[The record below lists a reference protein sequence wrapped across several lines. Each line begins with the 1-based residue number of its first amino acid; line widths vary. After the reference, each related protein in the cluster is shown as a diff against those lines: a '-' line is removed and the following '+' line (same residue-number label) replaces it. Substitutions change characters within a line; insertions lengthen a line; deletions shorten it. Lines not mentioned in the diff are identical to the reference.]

1 MPKIDPA
8 ALPVSTGTAYPEPYA
23 EAVRGRARVRLGDAA
38 GLTQYGVNLVTLP
51 PGVASS
57 HRHWH
62 AQEDEFVFVLTG
74 ELTLEEDDGSH
85 TRTWALRAGEA
96 AGFPAGRAVG
106 HRLINRSG
114 LEATYLEIGT
124 RAADEVST
132 YTDEAV
138 DMQAVK
144 EAGGDWVIRRKDGTP
159 Y

>member
-1 MPKIDPA
+1 MPKIDLA
-8 ALPVSTGTAYPEPYA
+8 TLPVSTGTAYPRPYD
-23 EAVRGRARVRLGDAA
+23 EAVRGRRRTRLGDAA

-62 AQEDEFVFVLTG
+62 AKEDEFVFVLSG
-74 ELTLEEDDGSH
+74 ELVLEEDDGSH
-85 TRTWALRAGEA
+85 TLRAGEA

-106 HRLINRSG
+106 RRLVNRSG
-114 LEATYLEIGT
+114 ADATYLEIGS
-124 RAADEVST
+124 RSPDEVST
-132 YTDEAV
+132 YTAPDV

-144 EAGGDWVIRRKDGTP
+144 ERGGDWVIRRWDGSG

>member
-8 ALPVSTGTAYPEPYA
+8 GLPVSTGTAYPAPYA

-62 AQEDEFVFVLTG
+62 AHEDEFVFVVSG
-74 ELTLEEDDGSH
+74 ELVLEEDDGSH
-85 TRTWALRAGEA
+85 TLRAGEA
-96 AGFPAGRAVG
+96 AGFPAGRPVG
-106 HRLINRSG
+106 HRLINRSDAA
-114 LEATYLEIGT
+114 ATYLEIGS
-124 RAADEVST
+124 RAPDEVST

-144 EAGGDWVIRRKDGTP
+144 EGGGDWEMRRKDGTA

>member
-1 MPKIDPA
+1 MPKVDPA
-8 ALPVSTGTAYPEPYA
+8 ALPVSTGTAYPSPYD

-51 PGVASS
+51 PGAASS

-62 AQEDEFVFVLTG
+62 AREDEFVFVLSG
-74 ELTLEEDDGSH
+74 ELTLEEDDGE
-85 TRTWALRAGEA
+85 TRLRAGEA
-96 AGFPAGRAVG
+96 AGFPAGRPVG
-106 HRLINRSG
+106 HRLINRS
-114 LEATYLEIGT
+114 ARPARYLEIGT

-144 EAGGDWVIRRKDGTP
+144 ERGGDWVIRRKDGTP
-159 Y
+159 H